1 MNQNKIKMKQIG
13 TKWKGI
19 CNENKSR
26 IIYLGRDIE
35 AFQNTTIRE
44 FSHIL
49 GQNRKKKILLMGKR

>member
-49 GQNRKKKILLMGKR
+49 GQNRKKKSC